1 MAGYKRFKCFRETFL
16 KRRAEHQRCKS
27 WNVKRRALD
36 KHKGRM
42 KLSTGT
48 RKAHEKPMK
57 SARLFSS
64 LVYFLRS
71 IRLYPLWLQFFF
83 SQWEFWESFLF
94 QSVSVLSLLLPG
106 GRTRGCLRGASIVGS
121 GKSIANDFEKTDPL
135 VQGWQDNPRT
145 GIVFHSQQRDWSMNV
160 SRIFWLSFQS
170 FLTWDSKDF
179 QVSESGFTQITQ
191 IHLDLYATPMAL
203 LPIFVS
209 SLHPISA
216 SCISSFLPTWHLF
229 SAGSWSSRSYARNVR
244 RRRGEQYW
252 CCELNALNALR
263 VSAVTGQGFPVKC
276 FHAFLV
282 EGFWKSLPSQFLLF
296 KPRTGEPDW
305 LLFESIFELNE
316 IPGAILHHPRILG
329 RNGGDI
335 GDISFAFAFIC
346 IIRIY

>member
-16 KRRAEHQRCKS
+16 KRPAEHQRCKS

-48 RKAHEKPMK
+48 RKATHEKPMK
-57 SARLFSS
+57 SASHAAYFCSFIFFALSDSILSDSNFSFHS
-64 LVYFLRS
+64 EN
-71 IRLYPLWLQFFF
+71 P
-83 SQWEFWESFLF
+83 

-135 VQGWQDNPRT
+135 VQGWQDDPRT

-191 IHLDLYATPMAL
+191 VHLDLYATPMAL

-216 SCISSFLPTWHLF
+216 SRISSFLPTWHLF
-229 SAGSWSSRSYARNVR
+229 SAGSWSSRSYTRNVR

-263 VSAVTGQGFPVKC
+263 TRLSSQVLSRFPYRRLLKKFTFPASSFQAKNRRTRLAPIWVNIWIERDSRC
-276 FHAFLV
+276 H
-282 EGFWKSLPSQFLLF
+282 SPPSKDTWTKWRRHRRHL
-296 KPRTGEPDW
+296 
-305 LLFESIFELNE
+305 IC
-316 IPGAILHHPRILG
+316 ICIYLHH
-329 RNGGDI
+329 
-335 GDISFAFAFIC
+335 
-346 IIRIY
+346 